1 MRAIQEKLAG
11 WERPVITDYELSL
24 LVTSQSGKQ
33 RAVPSHELFQAVI
46 NGLSLF
52 GLILADKDFKPG
64 CVYRLF
70 GRTKATAAEIA
81 CAVDPF
87 AYISH
92 LSAMEYHGLTDRFS
106 KILYLTT
113 PPDREWKAQAQAKM
127 ASDLRERVDT
137 HKALKLPTLR
147 RSAFDRLEGTRVE
160 LMRRS
165 SRGAFKNVKSQQIR
179 VATVGRV
186 FLEML
191 REPECCGGIQHVV
204 DTYQSQAERFLPLI
218 VQELER
224 HGTAIEKVRAG
235 YLLDEVCH
243 LKHATI
249 DGWERHAQRG
259 GSRRLDP
266 NGEYAPSY
274 SEKWMLSINVAS
286 LMPGTYQGDQ

>member
-11 WERPVITDYELSL
+11 WERPVVTDYELSL
-24 LVTSQSGKQ
+24 LVMTQLGKQ
-33 RAVPSHELFQAVI
+33 QAAPSRELFQAVI
-46 NGLSLF
+46 SGLSLF
-52 GLILADKDFKPG
+52 GLILVDKDFKPG

-70 GRTKATAAEIA
+70 GHAKAKAAEVA

-113 PPDREWKAQAQAKM
+113 PPNPEWKAQAQTRM
-127 ASDLRERVDT
+127 ASDLGEQVDA
-137 HKALKLPTLR
+137 HKALKLPALR
-147 RSAFDRLEGTRVE
+147 RPAFDRLEGMRVE
-160 LMRRS
+160 LKRRS
-165 SRGAFKNVKSQQIR
+165 SRGAFKNVKSPQIR

-204 DTYQSQAERFLPLI
+204 DTYQSQAERYLPLI

-243 LKHATI
+243 LKHAII

-266 NGEYAPSY
+266 HGEYAPSY

-286 LMPGTYQGDQ
+286 LMPGDTWEDQ